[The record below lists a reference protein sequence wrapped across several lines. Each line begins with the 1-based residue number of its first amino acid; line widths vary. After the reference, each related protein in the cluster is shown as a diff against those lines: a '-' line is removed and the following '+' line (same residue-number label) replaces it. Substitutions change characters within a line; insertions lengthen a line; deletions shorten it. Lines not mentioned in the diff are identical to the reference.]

1 MFLLF
6 SILAQIVDTHANAAF
21 VFHLCS
27 WAHSQLEQ
35 EAIKIYVRTL
45 NTWQKYVWQ
54 LWKESISLK
63 ITFTFHWIY
72 HTANGKTTK
81 QNIWNVFI
89 YWSSWAITIFL
100 LGYVKYFQYRRVE
113 KIPSVKYSFQFSTVG
128 MHVLLLL
135 ELKHFNFT
143 KNLKIFQNCMLKF
156 LVIFFV
162 LLFR

>member
-6 SILAQIVDTHANAAF
+6 SIFAQIADTHANAAF

-72 HTANGKTTK
+72 HEWKNYKTK
-81 QNIWNVFI
+81 YLKCIHLLKR
-89 YWSSWAITIFL
+89 YSWAIIIFL

-143 KNLKIFQNCMLKF
+143 KNLKIFQNSMLKF